1 MMPFLTEELW
11 QRLPRRPA
19 DTTPS
24 IVLASFPQY
33 SSTLDSPDSEAAYEL
48 VMNAAKGIRSLMAEY
63 AIKSEAQVYIHALTA
78 SALETLEAEKASIE
92 SLCGKGLSSTTILKP
107 SDTKP
112 AGCVLFSVSA
122 AAVVFLHV
130 KGRVDIEGEVAKAT
144 TKLQRAEEGTA
155 KQKKLLADDGFQ
167 KNVTQELKAV
177 EQRKLEDYESETQA
191 WKGVLEQME
200 SLRLE

>member
-11 QRLPRRPA
+11 QRLPRRPS

-24 IVLASFPQY
+24 IVLASYPQY
-33 SSTLDSPDSEAAYEL
+33 SSSLDSPESEAAYEL

-63 AIKSEAQVYIHALTA
+63 AIKTDAQAYIHALTP
-78 SALETLEAEKASIE
+78 SALHTLEAEKASIE
-92 SLCGKGLSSTTILKP
+92 SLCGKGLSSTTILQPSDSKP
-107 SDTKP
+107 S
-112 AGCVLFSVSA
+112 GCVLFSVSA

-130 KGRVDIEGEVAKAT
+130 QGRVDIEAEVSKAT
-144 TKLQRAEEGTA
+144 TKLKKADEGAARQT
-155 KQKKLLADDGFQ
+155 KLLADEGFR
-167 KNVTQELKAV
+167 KHVKLELKLV
-177 EQRKLEDYESETQA
+177 EERKLEDYESEKTA